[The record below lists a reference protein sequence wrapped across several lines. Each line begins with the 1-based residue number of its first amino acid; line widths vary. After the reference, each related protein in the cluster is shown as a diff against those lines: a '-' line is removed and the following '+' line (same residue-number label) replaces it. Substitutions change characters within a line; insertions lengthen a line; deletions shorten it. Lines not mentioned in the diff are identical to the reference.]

1 MVSHLFYYQL
11 ALLVLVW
18 LFVMLHVAG
27 SRQGAQIPPTAT
39 PITPKRKRS
48 NEPQPF
54 DGHCQVV
61 DHPPQPMTSYPQP
74 YPLADR
80 ANLRRDSRHD
90 ATR

>member
-11 ALLVLVW
+11 AL
-18 LFVMLHVAG
+18 
-27 SRQGAQIPPTAT
+27 R
-39 PITPKRKRS
+39 
-48 NEPQPF
+48 
-54 DGHCQVV
+54 HCQVV